1 MKKLSALAVAAMLL
15 FGIGLTACSSGEDVD
30 ELQKKKG
37 TIDKITDKAAEK
49 AVNKIRNPMDKA
61 RAIKGLSDQRTE
73 AIDHATEH

>member
-1 MKKLSALAVAAMLL
+1 MLL

-37 TIDKITDKAAEK
+37 TIDKVTDKAAEK

-61 RAIKGLSDQRTE
+61 RAIKGLNDQRTE